1 MNIFETVIQKFRGA
15 APSLKE
21 PEWWR
26 QNGYTGESSSGV
38 FVNDSTALQ
47 FSAVFACVRVLS
59 ETVASLPIHVYRKTS
74 AGRKAIPNHP
84 LSRVLGIQPNEEQTS
99 YELREFMM
107 TSLGLRGN
115 AYSQIILDRMGR
127 TVELNPLYAKY
138 MHVDRDSKGNLVF
151 DYQEPSNSRTFR
163 AEELWRVAGLGSN
176 GITGLSPISI
186 ASESIGLALATERAA
201 GSMFKNGLQTNV
213 ALEYP
218 TTVTTEQIENLRSQF
233 AENYGG
239 SNKSGKPLILEGG
252 MSTKKIGLSAQDAQM
267 LAQRRYNVVDIC
279 RWYRIPPH
287 MVAELERSTFSN
299 IEHQGIEFVV
309 HTIRPW
315 LVRLESTMQRDLLN
329 TGEQGKIYISH
340 NVDGLLRGDTKSRYE
355 AYGKAINDGWMNRN
369 EVRGLEDLPNE
380 EGLNEFLVPMNMGGS
395 SDDVHEEDEPTKA
408 EPLPEESTANSRFI
422 RVLVDREMKALQ
434 TGAKKEDF
442 GAWAEDYY
450 NRHID
455 FLKDATEAEDDD
467 LVTYCENRIRLIKL
481 QGADSLVLIGE
492 NINEE
497 IGGLL

>member
-1 MNIFETVIQKFRGA
+1 
-15 APSLKE
+15 
-21 PEWWR
+21 
-26 QNGYTGESSSGV
+26 
-38 FVNDSTALQ
+38 
-47 FSAVFACVRVLS
+47 
-59 ETVASLPIHVYRKTS
+59 
-74 AGRKAIPNHP
+74 
-84 LSRVLGIQPNEEQTS
+84 
-99 YELREFMM
+99 
-107 TSLGLRGN
+107 
-115 AYSQIILDRMGR
+115 
-127 TVELNPLYAKY
+127 
-138 MHVDRDSKGNLVF
+138 
-151 DYQEPSNSRTFR
+151 
-163 AEELWRVAGLGSN
+163 
-176 GITGLSPISI
+176 
-186 ASESIGLALATERAA
+186 
-201 GSMFKNGLQTNV
+201 
-213 ALEYP
+213 
-218 TTVTTEQIENLRSQF
+218 
-233 AENYGG
+233 
-239 SNKSGKPLILEGG
+239 
-252 MSTKKIGLSAQDAQM
+252 
-267 LAQRRYNVVDIC
+267 
-279 RWYRIPPH
+279 
-287 MVAELERSTFSN
+287 
-299 IEHQGIEFVV
+299 
-309 HTIRPW
+309 
-315 LVRLESTMQRDLLN
+315 MQRDLLN